1 MPADVFF
8 DTSVLIYAVAQDPD
22 RTAVAEQLLLSG
34 GFVSVQVLNELVA
47 VTRRKLQM
55 PWNQVLE
62 TTQLIRSLC
71 EPPVPITLDVHD
83 KGVGIAQRFRYQIY
97 DSLVIASALACRCTV
112 LYSEDMQD
120 GQTIETLR
128 IRNPFRSAG

>member
-71 EPPVPITLDVHD
+71 E
-83 KGVGIAQRFRYQIY
+83 
-97 DSLVIASALACRCTV
+97 
-112 LYSEDMQD
+112 
-120 GQTIETLR
+120 
-128 IRNPFRSAG
+128 